1 MDIKKVGKRFTAA
14 NRGAAGAANR
24 YSAGY
29 GISGSGGRTSGTR
42 THKRTERHGHTK
54 THGGSGGG
62 SGGIDPG
69 RQGGGDSGARSCGEK
84 RNTRTHGSRNARNA
98 RRAQKRTQGEQI
110 PTERRNGAEI
120 SGEETREAAPLIPGI

>member
-1 MDIKKVGKRFTAA
+1 MSKGVTSYVFRILTAA
-14 NRGAAGAANR
+14 VPAGSIRDARAAE
-24 YSAGY
+24 
-29 GISGSGGRTSGTR
+29 I
-42 THKRTERHGHTK
+42 
-54 THGGSGGG
+54 
-62 SGGIDPG
+62 I
-69 RQGGGDSGARSCGEK
+69 GARSCGEK